1 MKIQFD
7 SRNGAMAASNDYAVN
22 AIPWRDGS
30 FSYYMWNITIRNV
43 EDEDKVNN
51 LTSIELYCQD
61 IPILKLEKVF
71 EWLTE
76 NSEKSADEIKQY
88 IRENLSRRK
97 CNVYKVTG
105 EGSSM
110 KIVEKSKGAK
120 APVLQYPG
128 TRLDEI
134 SD

>member
-7 SRNGAMAASNDYAVN
+7 SRNGAMAASNDHAVN

-30 FSYYMWNITIRNV
+30 FSYYMWNITI
-43 EDEDKVNN
+43 DEDKVNN

>member
-7 SRNGAMAASNDYAVN
+7 SRNGAMAASNDHAVN

-30 FSYYMWNITIRNV
+30 FSYYMWNITI
-43 EDEDKVNN
+43 DEDKVNN

-76 NSEKSADEIKQY
+76 NSEKSADEIKNY

>member
-7 SRNGAMAASNDYAVN
+7 SRNGAMAASNDHAVN

-88 IRENLSRRK
+88 IRENLSRQK